1 MAVGT
6 FFIYIKKIKK
16 IKKILDGWHCHKEKF
31 FYFIFA
37 ASLKQSTISYCLL
50 HLSTRFLFRFISVWW
65 QQAKRMTR
73 LGSPLRQRPG
83 VYIHN
88 NMIVTMRT
96 KKETEM
102 QISRIPTRVFLILC
116 CRIVQGKKWIFGINP
131 CTINCSCE
139 VVCVSYITQLF
150 QTKFGLSRETREKGN
165 VTGWRERGGG
175 Q

>member
-1 MAVGT
+1 M
-6 FFIYIKKIKK
+6 
-16 IKKILDGWHCHKEKF
+16 
-31 FYFIFA
+31 
-37 ASLKQSTISYCLL
+37 
-50 HLSTRFLFRFISVWW
+50 
-65 QQAKRMTR
+65 
-73 LGSPLRQRPG
+73 
-83 VYIHN
+83 YIHN

-96 KKETEM
+96 EKETEM

-165 VTGWRERGGG
+165 VTGWRERGGVSSG
-175 Q
+175 LRISDDFMFLQSIASILIILYCEH